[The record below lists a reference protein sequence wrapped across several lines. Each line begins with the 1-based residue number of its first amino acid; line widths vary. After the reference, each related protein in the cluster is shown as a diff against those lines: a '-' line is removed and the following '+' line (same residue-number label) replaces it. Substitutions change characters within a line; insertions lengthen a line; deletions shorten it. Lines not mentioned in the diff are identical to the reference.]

1 MVKIS
6 DVLEQR
12 QSDSSPCV
20 AHVSNHRS
28 ITKVLT
34 YRDAWLV
41 LKEHQS
47 WLERLLPPLS
57 EDTVIAYLSSNST
70 DMMISLLAAAN
81 QKAKVALL
89 NTRWTSSEMAAV
101 LQSATGSTII
111 LYSNELRGKAFET
124 KTKLQHAAVLV
135 EIPYLAD
142 PYLTESWST
151 SSHEESPTNES
162 IDKQIQT
169 ASSAPSSDDD
179 ALLVFTSGTTSGSK
193 GVRLS
198 HRALLVQ
205 ALAKLRDPCR
215 YNRTTRMLS
224 TTVPLFHVGGLS
236 STLAVWLAGGTLMV
250 PAADGIK
257 SGFDPS
263 IVLDMISH
271 PHVPTN
277 TLVVVPA
284 MLHALI
290 QIVQQ
295 REQVVYPQ
303 AELILIGGQSASQ
316 DMIDNLG
323 KIFPRA
329 RLVQTYACT
338 EAASSMTFHE
348 PTIFLPEPP
357 IAGDCVGLPPPH
369 VQLQLVE
376 RTDSTTIITEPYT
389 VGILATS
396 GPHVMTGY
404 WKRNC
409 SSTKNQQQPKS
420 CFVTNDLG
428 FRDPQGLFYF
438 CGRSKDVIRT
448 GGETVI
454 ALEVE
459 RVLLQHDSI
468 DECAVFGLPDVK
480 FGETVCAA
488 IVSSRQLSLD
498 NIRQHHCHGLASYK
512 RPRRLF
518 AMSELPRNSSGKVLK
533 FQLVQQFQTPISKL

>member
-1 MVKIS
+1 
-6 DVLEQR
+6 
-12 QSDSSPCV
+12 
-20 AHVSNHRS
+20 
-28 ITKVLT
+28 
-34 YRDAWLV
+34 
-41 LKEHQS
+41 
-47 WLERLLPPLS
+47 
-57 EDTVIAYLSSNST
+57 
-70 DMMISLLAAAN
+70 
-81 QKAKVALL
+81 
-89 NTRWTSSEMAAV
+89 
-101 LQSATGSTII
+101 
-111 LYSNELRGKAFET
+111 
-124 KTKLQHAAVLV
+124 
-135 EIPYLAD
+135 
-142 PYLTESWST
+142 
-151 SSHEESPTNES
+151 
-162 IDKQIQT
+162 
-169 ASSAPSSDDD
+169 
-179 ALLVFTSGTTSGSK
+179 
-193 GVRLS
+193 
-198 HRALLVQ
+198 
-205 ALAKLRDPCR
+205 
-215 YNRTTRMLS
+215 
-224 TTVPLFHVGGLS
+224 
-236 STLAVWLAGGTLMV
+236 
-250 PAADGIK
+250 
-257 SGFDPS
+257 
-263 IVLDMISH
+263 
-271 PHVPTN
+271 
-277 TLVVVPA
+277 

-316 DMIDNLG
+316 DMMDNLG
-323 KIFPRA
+323 KIFPCA

-369 VQLQLVE
+369 VQLQLVK

-409 SSTKNQQQPKS
+409 SSTKNQQQPTS

-498 NIRQHHCHGLASYK
+498 DIRQHHCHGLASYK